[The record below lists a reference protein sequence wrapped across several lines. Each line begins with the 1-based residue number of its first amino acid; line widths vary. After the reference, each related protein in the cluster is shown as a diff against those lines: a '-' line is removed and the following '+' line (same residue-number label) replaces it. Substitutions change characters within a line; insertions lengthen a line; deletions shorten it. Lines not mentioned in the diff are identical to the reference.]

1 MLNQEIYTAKT
12 SEKTYIELRSQGKV
26 LQFELKSD
34 KHIIGRDRSLAD
46 LVAPEEWQIVGR
58 IQAVLCKEG
67 NNYRIY
73 DGDGKKPST
82 NGLYINHC
90 RITPDTGYLLRTA
103 VDIKIGQNPQNLI
116 EVKYVNPFDKVS
128 INTKNTKITSLKN
141 SPVVL
146 GRDSSAT
153 LFLDA
158 PTISRRHATIEKDN
172 RGRYILRD
180 HSANGVFVNGQKI
193 SGSTVLEQ
201 NADIRIGPFTFV
213 VRSDELLLL
222 DQGSHIRLDACNLIL
237 ETKGKRR
244 LDDVSLAI
252 EPGQFV
258 ALVGGSGAGKSTMMR
273 TLLGLEQP
281 TKGIVYL
288 NGEDLRK
295 NFNLYRTQIGYVPQ
309 DDIIHRELT
318 VGEVLTYAAKLRL
331 PPDTDI
337 KKVVEKTLQDVE
349 MAHRRNALISELSGG
364 QRKRVSIGVE
374 LLADPKLFFL
384 DEPTSGLDPG
394 LDKKM
399 MQLLRKLANQ
409 GRTVILVTHA
419 TANIK
424 LCDRVVFL
432 GLGGRLCYFG
442 PPSDCLQFFG
452 VKEDF
457 ADIYNLL
464 DKPDTIVDQ
473 AEKFYQSDD
482 YRRYVKNHLS
492 PGNQAAKV
500 NIGNQQSKSSSFGEQ
515 LGILTQRYFQ
525 IQRRDYINLALALL
539 TAPIGISLINV
550 ALRDKIPF
558 VIPEKLDASQAPL
571 ALRVLFVFTCA
582 ALWVGLS
589 SSLQEIVKESAIYLR
604 ERLVNLGLFAYL
616 GSKLTILS
624 VLAFLQTLL
633 ITVVIL
639 IFFKSPDLKLISWQ
653 LGLGI
658 TTFLTLL
665 TTISLGL
672 MVSAAVKNSNQASSV
687 LPLLLIPQII
697 FSGVLFKME
706 GIASK
711 ISWLMLS
718 RWSIGAYG
726 ALVNVNAMAPEAL
739 KLPDGSIVARPF
751 EPTPIYD
758 ATLQNLGLNWGVL
771 CLHTVIYLSVAFWL
785 QKRKDIFS

>member
-1 MLNQEIYTAKT
+1 MLDKEIYTSKI

-26 LQFELKSD
+26 LQFELKND
-34 KHIIGRDRSLAD
+34 EHIIGRDRSLAD
-46 LVAPEEWQIVGR
+46 IVAPEDWQVMGR
-58 IQAVLCKEG
+58 TQAVLRKEG
-67 NNYRIY
+67 QNYRIY

-82 NGLYINHC
+82 NGLYINHT
-90 RITPDTGYLLRTA
+90 RVTPDAGYLLRTE

-116 EVKYVNPFDKVS
+116 ELKFFNPLDKVS
-128 INTKNTKITSLKN
+128 INTNSKITSLKN
-141 SPVVL
+141 SPIVL

-153 LFLDA
+153 VILDA
-158 PTISRRHATIEKDN
+158 PAISRRHATIEKDN

-180 HSANGVFVNGQKI
+180 HSTNGVFVNGQRVN
-193 SGSTVLEQ
+193 GSTVLEA
-201 NADIRIGPFTFV
+201 NADIRIGLYTFV
-213 VRSDELLLL
+213 VRGDELLLL
-222 DQGSHIRLDACNLIL
+222 DRGNHIRLDACNLVL

-244 LDDVSLAI
+244 LDDVSLPI

-281 TKGIVYL
+281 TKGVVYL

-331 PPDTDI
+331 PPDTDV
-337 KKVVEKTLQDVE
+337 KKVVDKTLQDVE

-442 PPSDCLQFFG
+442 PPSECLRFFG

-464 DKPDTIVDQ
+464 DKPDTIVDRAQ
-473 AEKFYQSDD
+473 KFYQSED
-482 YRRYVKNHLS
+482 YRRYVTNHLS
-492 PGNQAAKV
+492 AGNQTTK
-500 NIGNQQSKSSSFGEQ
+500 GNTGNEQNKSSSFVEQ
-515 LGILTQRYFQ
+515 LSILTQRYFQ

-539 TAPIGISLINV
+539 TAPIGISLINI

-589 SSLQEIVKESAIYLR
+589 SSLQEIVKEAAIYLR

-624 VLAFLQTLL
+624 ALAFLQTLL

-726 ALVNVNAMAPEAL
+726 ALVNVNAMVPEAL

-771 CLHTVIYLSVAFWL
+771 CLHTVVYLSVAFWL

>member
-1 MLNQEIYTAKT
+1 MLDKEIYTSKI

-26 LQFELKSD
+26 LQFELKND
-34 KHIIGRDRSLAD
+34 EHIMGRDRSLAD
-46 LVAPEEWQIVGR
+46 IVAPEDWQVMGR
-58 IQAVLCKEG
+58 TQAVLRKEG
-67 NNYRIY
+67 QNYRIY
-73 DGDGKKPST
+73 DGDAKKPST
-82 NGLYINHC
+82 NGLYINHS
-90 RITPDTGYLLRTA
+90 RVTPDTGYLLRTG
-103 VDIKIGQNPQNLI
+103 VDVKIGQNPQNLI
-116 EVKYVNPFDKVS
+116 ELKYFNPLDKVS
-128 INTKNTKITSLKN
+128 INTNSKITSLKN
-141 SPVVL
+141 SPIVL

-153 LFLDA
+153 VILDA
-158 PTISRRHATIEKDN
+158 PAISRRHATIEKDN

-180 HSANGVFVNGQKI
+180 HSTNGVFVNGQRVN
-193 SGSTVLEQ
+193 GSTVLEA
-201 NADIRIGPFTFV
+201 NADIRIDPYTFV
-213 VRSDELLLL
+213 VRGDELLLL
-222 DQGSHIRLDACNLIL
+222 DRGNHIRLDACNLVL

-244 LDDVSLAI
+244 LDDVSLPI

-281 TKGIVYL
+281 TKGVVYL

-331 PPDTDI
+331 PPDTDV
-337 KKVVEKTLQDVE
+337 KKVVDKTLQDVE

-442 PPSDCLQFFG
+442 LPSDCLRFFG

-589 SSLQEIVKESAIYLR
+589 SSLQEIVKEAAIYLR

-639 IFFKSPDLKLISWQ
+639 IFFQSPDLKLISWQ

-672 MVSAAVKNSNQASSV
+672 MVSAAVNNSNQASSV

-751 EPTPIYD
+751 EPTSIYD

-771 CLHTVIYLSVAFWL
+771 CLHTVIYLSVAFCL